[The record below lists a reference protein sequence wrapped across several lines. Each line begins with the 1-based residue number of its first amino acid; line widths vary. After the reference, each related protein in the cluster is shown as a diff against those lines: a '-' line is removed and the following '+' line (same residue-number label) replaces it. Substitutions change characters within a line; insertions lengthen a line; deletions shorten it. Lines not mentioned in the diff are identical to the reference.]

1 MIKATSILKEFDEIS
16 TILMYS
22 STTKSRI
29 STISTKMA
37 NIDQW
42 SIISTQWLPCLYISI
57 EKCWN
62 VSVRTELHHRVRFVV
77 YISGW
82 LVRVQLDNWLVTI
95 EVATRKG
102 NLATQRHCAI
112 RHTRRVDRQSSSHT
126 GGNYDD
132 MGEAQSKNSS
142 WNHSGSASDCILILS
157 PPAHFKTLHF

>member
-1 MIKATSILKEFDEIS
+1 MKYRPFWC
-16 TILMYS
+16 
-22 STTKSRI
+22 
-29 STISTKMA
+29 
-37 NIDQW
+37 NIDHKIKNIDHIDQNGEYRPMVNY
-42 SIISTQWLPCLYISI
+42 IDPVAALPLYIYW
-57 EKCWN
+57 EVLKRQCAN
-62 VSVRTELHHRVRFVV
+62 RVAPQGQVVV

-82 LVRVQLDNWLVTI
+82 LVRVQLDNWLGTI

-102 NLATQRHCAI
+102 NLATQREGRVRHCAI